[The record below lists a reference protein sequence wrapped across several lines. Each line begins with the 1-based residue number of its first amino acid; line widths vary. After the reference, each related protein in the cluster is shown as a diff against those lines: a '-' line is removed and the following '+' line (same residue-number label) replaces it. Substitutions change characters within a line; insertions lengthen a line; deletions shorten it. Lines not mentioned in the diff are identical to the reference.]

1 MKQEMKFRKRRTSGS
16 SMTEFSGAMVIFI
29 LFIFAPLIN
38 VGILPVRYLIAHG
51 VMTEITHRMSVCEKR
66 SEAKNLLQTN
76 TWWTNLL
83 AACGVKV
90 KDPKASLIIVDKDGG
105 SKSSIAINGTIAD
118 NLLPNGTGGPFMYSI
133 QLSADC
139 VISPLFN
146 AGAGLPGFTSP
157 VTLHMSS
164 QAQWENLGRD
174 PETTFYYINE

>member
-1 MKQEMKFRKRRTSGS
+1 
-16 SMTEFSGAMVIFI
+16 MTEFSGAMVIFI

-51 VMTEITHRMSVCEKR
+51 VMTEITHRMSVCDKR
-66 SEAKNLLQTN
+66 SDAKKLLQTN

-83 AACGVKV
+83 KACGVAV
-90 KDPKASLIIVDKDGG
+90 KNPQASLIIIDKDGG
-105 SKSSIAINGTIAD
+105 NKSTVDIASTLTD
-118 NLLPNGTGGPFMYSI
+118 DLLPNGSGGPFMYSI
-133 QLSADC
+133 QLTADC
-139 VISPLFN
+139 DISPLFN

-164 QAQWENLGRD
+164 QAQWENLGRN